1 MAKANN
7 GMLFFYDWI
16 EALESIPPKEFK
28 TLVMAMLAY
37 SRDGVEPPEMKGNAK
52 LAASFIFPA
61 IGRSRAISAKRSAS
75 GKAGMAARWGSENS
89 ASMDVKTDNKTIT
102 NDNNVIPHDIT
113 KNNYKTRQDKDKT
126 KTKHTPLPPEGEKA
140 ADAAGCV
147 CLESFE
153 KFWEK
158 YPKKTARKEALTI
171 WQALDPDE
179 ALIDR
184 ILAAVDAQSATQA
197 WQTEGGRYVPMAAVW
212 LEGERWNDE
221 IAPPC
226 DETGEEGECSFDG
239 DEFWEAA
246 LAKSYGES
254 EVHS

>member
-1 MAKANN
+1 MAKSN

-61 IGRSRAISAKRSAS
+61 LGRSRAISAKRSAS
-75 GKAGMAARWGSENS
+75 GKAGMAARWGSENCVS
-89 ASMDVKTDNKTIT
+89 KDAETDSKTIT
-102 NDNNVIPHDIT
+102 NDNNVILSGIA

-140 ADAAGCV
+140 AVAAGCV
-147 CLESFE
+147 CSESFE
-153 KFWEK
+153 KFWQK
-158 YPKKTARKEALTI
+158 YPKKTARKEALTV
-171 WQALDPDE
+171 WTALAPDAE
-179 ALIDR
+179 RVDR
-184 ILAAVDAQSATQA
+184 ILAAVDAQSMTQA

-221 IAPPC
+221 VAPPC
-226 DETGEEGECSFDG
+226 SEAEEEGARSFDG
-239 DEFWEAA
+239 DDFWEAA
-246 LAKSYGES
+246 LAKSYGKS
-254 EVHS
+254 EVHP